1 MEKLNNTAKVLT
13 ELYNS
18 LDNLNEIDV
27 MNLSIEADNVESAI
41 NMASAFTA
49 SLDDFEKQQ
58 EIITGYRV
66 MSSVLTVLKSRID
79 DIYDKLFDINR
90 RFREIL

>member
-66 MSSVLTVLKSRID
+66 MNSVLTVLKNRID
-79 DIYDKLFDINR
+79 GIYDKLFDINR

>member
-41 NMASAFTA
+41 NLASAFTA

>member
-66 MSSVLTVLKSRID
+66 MNSVLTVLKNRID
-79 DIYDKLFDINR
+79 GIYDKLFDINR
-90 RFREIL
+90 QFREIL